1 MGDWESQWSVAR
13 PVAVHAAHLQPS
25 VFCPASLVDQ
35 SLCHRTVP
43 GTAKSC
49 EVDVLGYLGFL
60 SGCERHIC
68 TSVCH
73 TTELHGNRVIHVGQQ
88 RTHPGFPCKELSLS
102 SLLPLRSRIWPADL
116 SGVLTCLLFV
126 SEVQLLLERSFAAVQ
141 TPGAQPALHAW
152 VSGSF
157 GHWCLRIQL
166 KCLQQYFYLPPSTCL
181 TIFDVSTIS
190 SSWSYGRMYKYP
202 FPCRGSGYTSSWVCK
217 LSEGSN
223 PVKCLCGLSCIK
235 YCSSHLIYLRKVKGS
250 VTPRLEYVV
259 PGS

>member
-13 PVAVHAAHLQPS
+13 PVAVHAADLQPS

-49 EVDVLGYLGFL
+49 EVDVLGYLGFF

-102 SLLPLRSRIWPADL
+102 SLFPPQEQD
-116 SGVLTCLLFV
+116 LTC
-126 SEVQLLLERSFAAVQ
+126 RSVWCSYVPAV
-141 TPGAQPALHAW
+141 
-152 VSGSF
+152 
-157 GHWCLRIQL
+157 CLRGAAASGKEL
-166 KCLQQYFYLPPSTCL
+166 CSCT
-181 TIFDVSTIS
+181 D
-190 SSWSYGRMYKYP
+190 SWSSACSACLGEWQLWPLMLED
-202 FPCRGSGYTSSWVCK
+202 TAEVSSAVFLSNTFNMSYDIWCFHNLQFLELRENVQISISLQRFRLHK
-217 LSEGSN
+217 L
-223 PVKCLCGLSCIK
+223 LGL
-235 YCSSHLIYLRKVKGS
+235 
-250 VTPRLEYVV
+250 
-259 PGS
+259 